1 LGHEARTLGKK
12 IMSTEIAETIVTQ
25 KTRELCQA
33 LIEEP
38 GLVAARKSIDAFLA
52 DNKSQSQYEQL
63 MAKGQALQTK
73 QQKSETL
80 SGQEIADFE
89 ADRDALLANPIARSF
104 LDAQE
109 HLHEVQQSVQKQINK
124 TLELGRLPASE
135 DLEEGGS
142 CGSGCGCHH

>member
-1 LGHEARTLGKK
+1 
-12 IMSTEIAETIVTQ
+12 MSIEIAETIVTQ

-38 GLVAARKSIDAFLA
+38 GLAAARKSIDAFLA
-52 DNKSQSQYEQL
+52 DNKAQSQYEQL
-63 MAKGQALQTK
+63 MAKGQALQAK
-73 QQKSETL
+73 QQKSEPLT
-80 SGQEIADFE
+80 GQEIADFE
-89 ADRDALLANPIARSF
+89 AERDALLANPIARSF

-135 DLEEGGS
+135 DLEEGS
-142 CGSGCGCHH
+142 CGHGCGCHH